1 MLFCFYVF
9 LSVLKKVYQPPKIL
23 HLLCPAEYRIP
34 TAGREV
40 YITFDDG
47 PCPET
52 TPTILDILRQHNVK
66 ATFFCVGDNIVRHPD
81 LFAQIKA
88 EGHQVGNHTMHHS
101 KGFYT
106 NTNDYINEIDECAA
120 LVGNNLFRPPHGLIT
135 PRQNA
140 MLRTKNYK
148 IIQWDVI
155 TYDWDNNHSPEDI
168 LKIVN
173 RYTRPGSII
182 VMHDSIKATPRT
194 LKILEEV
201 IIELKS
207 QNYKLKTLA

>member
-1 MLFCFYVF
+1 M
-9 LSVLKKVYQPPKIL
+9 YQPPKIL

-40 YITFDDG
+40 YLTFDDG

-66 ATFFCVGDNIVRHPD
+66 ATFFCVGDNIVKHPE

-106 NTNDYINEIDECAA
+106 NTNDYLNEIDECAA

-135 PRQNA
+135 PRQNS
-140 MLRTKNYK
+140 MLRNKGYK

-155 TYDWDNNHSPEDI
+155 TYDWDNKHTPEDI
-168 LKIVN
+168 LNVVKH
-173 RYTRPGSII
+173 YTRPGSIF
-182 VMHDSIKATPRT
+182 VMHDSIKAAPRT
-194 LKILEEV
+194 LKILEE
-201 IIELKS
+201 IIIWLKNE
-207 QNYKLKTLA
+207 NYELKTLD

>member
-1 MLFCFYVF
+1 M
-9 LSVLKKVYQPPKIL
+9 YQPPKIL

-66 ATFFCVGDNIVRHPD
+66 ATFFCVGDNILKHPD
-81 LFAQIKA
+81 LFTQIKA

-101 KGFYT
+101 KGFCT
-106 NTNDYINEIDECAA
+106 NTNDYLNEIDECAE

-135 PRQNA
+135 PRQNS
-140 MLRTKNYK
+140 MLRNKGYK

-155 TYDWDNNHSPEDI
+155 TYDWDNKHTPDDI
-168 LKIVN
+168 LNVVK

-182 VMHDSIKATPRT
+182 VMHDSIKAAPRT
-194 LKILEEV
+194 LKILED
-201 IIELKS
+201 IIIWLKTEGYELKT
-207 QNYKLKTLA
+207 Y

>member
-1 MLFCFYVF
+1 M
-9 LSVLKKVYQPPKIL
+9 YQPPKIL
-23 HLLCPAEYRIP
+23 RLLSPAEYRIP

-66 ATFFCVGDNIVRHPD
+66 ATFFCVGDNILKHPD
-81 LFAQIKA
+81 LFTQIKA

-106 NTNDYINEIDECAA
+106 NTNDYLNEIDECAE

-135 PRQNA
+135 PRQNS
-140 MLRTKNYK
+140 MLRNKGYK

-155 TYDWDNNHSPEDI
+155 TYDWDDKHTPDDI
-168 LKIVN
+168 LNVVK

-182 VMHDSIKATPRT
+182 VMHDSIKAAPRT
-194 LKILEEV
+194 LKILED
-201 IIELKS
+201 IIIWLKTEG
-207 QNYKLKTLA
+207 YELKTLD

>member
-1 MLFCFYVF
+1 M
-9 LSVLKKVYQPPKIL
+9 YQPPKIL
-23 HLLCPAEYRIP
+23 KLLCPAEYRIKS
-34 TAGREV
+34 AGHAV
-40 YITFDDG
+40 YLTFDDG

-52 TPTILDILRQHNVK
+52 TPKILNILRKHDVK
-66 ATFFCVGDNIVRHPD
+66 ATFFCVGDNILKHPK

-135 PRQNA
+135 PRQNS
-140 MLRTKNYK
+140 MLRNKGYK

-155 TYDWDNNHSPEDI
+155 TYDWDCKHSPNKVFDV
-168 LKIVN
+168 LKH
-173 RYTRPGSII
+173 YTRQGSII
-182 VMHDSIKATPRT
+182 VMHDSIKAAPRT
-194 LKILEEV
+194 LQILEN
-201 IIELKS
+201 IIIWLKA
-207 QNYKLKTLA
+207 QGYILKTLT